1 MGEPMRK
8 EEVDCRMKTV
18 SVEELQLN
26 CLEIIDLVE
35 KKGYTY
41 VITKNG
47 RPFVMMKPVAAESEA
62 PGKRD

>member
-1 MGEPMRK
+1 
-8 EEVDCRMKTV
+8 MKTV